1 MIKGIIFDLDDTLY
15 DYRNANE
22 LAERYIKQYIA
33 KQHRLPNEVVEGALQ
48 AGKNR
53 TKQLLPEGA
62 AQHSRILY
70 FQHALEQ
77 MGINPIGK
85 AWQLEC
91 IFWEKFLEKIEPYS
105 GVQDVLAW
113 LMSKRIKIAVCT
125 DLTAGI
131 QHQKIMKLGLDKYID
146 VLVTSEEVGYEKP
159 DRRMF
164 QLTLEKLQLNPK
176 GTVVVGD
183 SWEKDIQGAVNMGIK
198 AIWKNNQ
205 GIGSVGNGIWKFA
218 NYHEKYFVDLLNEIE
233 RSEYL

>member
-1 MIKGIIFDLDDTLY
+1 MLKGIIFDLDDTLY
-15 DYRNANE
+15 DYRSANE
-22 LAERYIKQYIA
+22 LAEKYIKKYIA
-33 KQHRLPNEVVEGALQ
+33 KQYYLPNEAVEKALQ

-70 FQHALEQ
+70 FQHALEE

-91 IFWEKFLEKIEPYS
+91 IFWEKFLEKIELYA
-105 GVQDVLAW
+105 GFQDVLEW
-113 LMSKRIKIAVCT
+113 LRSANIKIAICT

-131 QHQKIMKLGLDKYID
+131 QQQKIMKLGLDKYVD

-164 QLTLEKLQLNPK
+164 QLTLEKLQLKPDEA
-176 GTVVVGD
+176 VMVGD
-183 SWEKDIQGAVNMGIK
+183 SWNKDIQGAVNMGIK
-198 AIWKNNQ
+198 AIWKQ
-205 GIGSVGNGIWKFA
+205 SHGSGLLENGIWTFA
-218 NYHEKYFVDLLNEIE
+218 SYRENYFMDLLQEIE
-233 RSEYL
+233 RSE